1 MMNTK
6 AVDCGM
12 EFRLYN
18 IPDDLWHKF
27 KILCVTQKKSLREKL
42 LEMIQKEIDS
52 FFKGKP

>member
-1 MMNTK
+1 MNTK
-6 AVDCGM
+6 TVNYPM

-18 IPDDLWHKF
+18 IPDELWHKF

-52 FFKGKP
+52 FFKGKS